1 MLHQVRDENNKYRSF
16 LEPFITS
23 LKLRFYVKE
32 SYPSSIDF
40 VSLTARIS
48 SDSAA
53 VKLERKKALLQAAS
67 KRWLSRQQW
76 DKQQMFNEITFIRL
90 QNSILAC
97 ACDKIK
103 EIQTGNKLH
112 LLTAAADVLSIL
124 QHELN

>member
-76 DKQQMFNEITFIRL
+76 DKQQMLNEITFIRL

-103 EIQTGNKLH
+103 AIQTGNKLH
-112 LLTAAADVLSIL
+112 LLTAAADVLSIIEN
-124 QHELN
+124 ELN